1 MALRNNGNMY
11 ASFGVQHFGQGV
23 SNSALP
29 SVLQA
34 NFAQTN
40 RIRNLTAGEGITSEL
55 VGLPSGYRN
64 PAAWMMPQKP
74 GALAARNT
82 TFITFSQ
89 AGTVYGG
96 ITADA
101 ITSFSITVADA
112 TGELISSG
120 EGTAAF
126 TFTVADALLS
136 GSLAAGGSTSFTIS
150 TNTPLLGA
158 EASVI
163 GEVTFTINGALV
175 PFAIGNMIGTT
186 DVTTE
191 LTAGQVAT
199 AVWESV
205 IEAGYTAEEVLRL
218 LSAYAAGDASGLNG
232 TASFTG
238 IDGVTTRIEGTVNG
252 VTRTITALDAS

>member
-1 MALRNNGNMY
+1 LVGVNVALIGNRSVLLKSPGRFLSGTVASIERSNYNKPGMMANRFQSMDRIAAAIPTGHLSPSAWSLPRTAGGM
-11 ASFGVQHFGQGV
+11 S
-23 SNSALP
+23 SINSA
-29 SVLQA
+29 VLDIESSA
-34 NFAQTN
+34 T
-40 RIRNLTAGEGITSEL
+40 L
-55 VGLPSGYRN
+55 
-64 PAAWMMPQKP
+64 
-74 GALAARNT
+74 
-82 TFITFSQ
+82 
-89 AGTVYGG
+89 YGG

-120 EGTAAF
+120 AGTAAF
-126 TFTVADALLS
+126 TFTVADALLA
-136 GSLAAGGSTSFTIS
+136 GTLAAGGSTSFTIS
-150 TNTPLLGA
+150 TNAPLLGA
-158 EASVI
+158 ETSVT
-163 GEVTFTINGALV
+163 GVVTFTFTASMT

-218 LSAYAAGDASGLNG
+218 LSAYAAGDATGLNG

-238 IDGVTTRIEGTVNG
+238 IDGVTTRIQGTVNG
-252 VTRTITALDAS
+252 VTRTITGLDGS